1 MEASQVWNVP
11 VLAIIVALAI
21 VPVYLLL
28 RLWRQRARLTA
39 EERTE
44 IAGSP
49 MTRLQ
54 KSAWW
59 GLLFGTAALAITA
72 ALLNRFGVDEYWN
85 NDNFRLIVAGIFIAG
100 LAGCAAFLA
109 AAVKT
114 GRASAGLDER
124 DRGVLARSGTYQ
136 TIFIILTMAIW
147 LVSLGEKFHDA
158 GAIPMVYLYLMFG
171 SVILSNFIGQFTGIL
186 LGYKLG
192 ERFGQA

>member
-1 MEASQVWNVP
+1 V
-11 VLAIIVALAI
+11 
-21 VPVYLLL
+21 

-39 EERTE
+39 EERAD

-59 GLLFGTAALAITA
+59 GLLFGMAAMVIAA

-85 NDNFRLIVAGIFIAG
+85 NDSFRLVVVGIFIAG

-109 AAVKT
+109 AAART
-114 GRASAGLDER
+114 GRTGAGFDER
-124 DRGVLARSGTYQ
+124 DREVLARAGTYQ
-136 TIFIILTMAIW
+136 TAFIILTMAIW
-147 LVSLGEKFHDA
+147 LVSLGEKFHDT
-158 GAIPMVYLYLMFG
+158 GLVPTVYLYLMFG
-171 SVILSNFIGQFTGIL
+171 SVILSNFIGQFVGIL